1 MIGYGDT
8 LHHLTATA
16 TAAPQA
22 ELDRFCNALISIREE
37 IGEIESG
44 SADKCAPGSADRL
57 RLSGPGERALGVAAS
72 QRCRQAVLQPL
83 QPEPEEGWKVQ

>member
-44 SADKCAPGSADRL
+44 IADKCAPGSADRL
-57 RLSGPGERALGVAAS
+57 RLSRPGKRACGGCGLATVLAGSTAA
-72 QRCRQAVLQPL
+72 APA
-83 QPEPEEGWKVQ
+83 